1 MEKLEVWRK
10 SRIMGKFWKFGKN
23 VEYWKKLVRKLEIR
37 KKFVNLD
44 KIWEKIGKILKSG
57 KYTDIWNKI
66 RNFEKKLEKKME
78 IWKISTLSIYH

>member
-1 MEKLEVWRK
+1 
-10 SRIMGKFWKFGKN
+10 MGKFWKFGKN

>member
-1 MEKLEVWRK
+1 
-10 SRIMGKFWKFGKN
+10 MGKFWKFGKN

-57 KYTDIWNKI
+57 KYI
-66 RNFEKKLEKKME
+66 RIFGIKFGILKKNWRKK
-78 IWKISTLSIYH
+78 WKFGKFQPCLFIISQNTF